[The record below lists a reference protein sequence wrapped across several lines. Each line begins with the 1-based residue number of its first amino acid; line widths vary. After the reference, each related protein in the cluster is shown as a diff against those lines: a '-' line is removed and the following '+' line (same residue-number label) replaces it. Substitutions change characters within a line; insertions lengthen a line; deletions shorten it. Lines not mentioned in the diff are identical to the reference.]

1 MIEIYGQDGGFR
13 VTSKQV
19 SIGVDAPVKGNDCD
33 LFTSPQQKPSDRLS
47 FDGPGEYEVKNTL
60 IDGVALGDK
69 TGYVLSSEHLRA
81 GLIPEGSDTDQLS
94 DDQAE
99 HFAELDVLVLPVED
113 DKAAKAIKLISQL
126 EPIVVV
132 PYGSSEA
139 GLKHLQAE
147 FGEKCST
154 EDRLR
159 IAKKDVGEI
168 QRLVC
173 LKS

>member
-69 TGYVLSSEHLRA
+69 TGYVLQMEA
-81 GLIPEGSDTDQLS
+81 I
-94 DDQAE
+94 AE
-99 HFAELDVLVLPVED
+99 M
-113 DKAAKAIKLISQL
+113 AAVVG
-126 EPIVVV
+126 PRVVV
-132 PYGSSEA
+132 
-139 GLKHLQAE
+139 
-147 FGEKCST
+147 
-154 EDRLR
+154 LR
-159 IAKKDVGEI
+159 F
-168 QRLVC
+168 QL
-173 LKS
+173 L